1 VSAAGIDSLPVPGDA
16 VQAGN
21 RRFVLARRV
30 DGLPRADDF
39 RLETAPRPLPGEGQ
53 VLVRNRFISV
63 DPGTRGRLG
72 DRETYAQPLALG
84 EVIQAATVG
93 TVETSA
99 NPRFKPGD
107 WVAGA
112 FGWQEWGLSDGRGL
126 RVVPSNGL
134 PPSTA
139 IGVLGIPGLTAY
151 FGLLDVG
158 ALKAGETLLVTSAAG
173 AVGSAAGQ
181 IGRIEGARVVGVAGG
196 QAKCDWLTRDL
207 GFAAAIDY
215 RAQGDLGA
223 ALAAA
228 CPEGIDVLF
237 DNVGNAM
244 IDSVL
249 PLMKRGGRIVVC
261 GQMADY
267 NRPAH
272 EAVGLK
278 NTRAFI
284 GQRLTMR
291 GFVAFDYVRQYP
303 IAWERMTR
311 WITEGRLAYREDIID
326 GFESLPQAF
335 IGLFT
340 GENFGRRVVRLS

>member
-1 VSAAGIDSLPVPGDA
+1 MSAATGSGTA
-16 VQAGN
+16 TTGMH
-21 RRFVLARRV
+21 RRFVLARRP
-30 DGLPRADDF
+30 DGLPQVDDF
-39 RLETAPRPLPGEGQ
+39 RLESVPLPTLPAGGL
-53 VLVRNRFISV
+53 LVRNRFVSV

-93 TVETSA
+93 TVEASEH
-99 NPRFKPGD
+99 PKFKVGD
-107 WVAGA
+107 WVAAA
-112 FGWQEWGLSDGRGL
+112 FGWQEWAASDGRGI
-126 RVVPSNGL
+126 RVVPDNGL
-134 PPSTA
+134 SLSTA

-151 FGLLDVG
+151 FGMLDIG
-158 ALKAGETLLVTSAAG
+158 APQPGETVLVTSAAG

-181 IGRIEGARVVGVAGG
+181 IAMIRGARVVGVAGG
-196 QAKCDWLTRDL
+196 PAKCAWLTGTL
-207 GFAAAIDY
+207 GFAGAIDH
-215 RAQGDLGA
+215 RAVSDMTA
-223 ALAAA
+223 AVAAA
-228 CPEGIDVLF
+228 CPEGVDVLF

-267 NRPAH
+267 NRPA
-272 EAVGLK
+272 EQAPGLR

-291 GFVAFDYVRQYP
+291 GLVAFDHVRQYP
-303 IAWERMTR
+303 QAWADLTG
-311 WITEGRLAYREDIID
+311 WIRAGRLKYREDVVE
-326 GFESLPQAF
+326 GFEHLPQAF

-340 GENFGRRVVRLS
+340 GDNFGRRLVHLR